1 MKNIFINN
9 DFIKSIFV
17 KRISIF
23 TLILMSTA
31 CSFIQSV
38 NKFEAAELTETNE
51 TREEKSV
58 NHSNINSLLNAQPI
72 ITGAQQV
79 SKYLPMLANKR
90 VGLVVNQTSLVGN
103 KHLVDMLIDKG
114 VDVQTIFAPEHGFRG
129 NYDAGEKFSSSIDT
143 KTGVALVSIYGKQRK
158 PSLNVLENLDV
169 IIFDIQ
175 DVGVRFYTYISSMH
189 YMMKAAADAGI
200 SFIVLDRPNPNGAF
214 VDGPILE
221 KAFTS
226 FVGMHQIPLL
236 HGMTVGEL
244 ALMFKG
250 EQWLNTQYELKLNV
264 VSIKNYRRTMSYSLP
279 VKPSPNLPNDT
290 AINLYPSL
298 GFFEATPVSIGRGT
312 VFPFQVIGHDK
323 VSLGN
328 FTFTPVSIKGA
339 ASKPKLMNTPLL
351 GQDLRQS
358 NIRGLDLSFIIDW
371 HNKFKA
377 NNLKFFSHAKFM
389 DKLSGTD
396 KLRKAI
402 EQGKTADEIK
412 QSWQQGLILFKR
424 ARKPYLLYPEF

>member
-1 MKNIFINN
+1 MERVSIFI
-9 DFIKSIFV
+9 
-17 KRISIF
+17 
-23 TLILMSTA
+23 LLLMLAACSTTEPVNKTKEKQKSTA
-31 CSFIQSV
+31 S
-38 NKFEAAELTETNE
+38 L
-51 TREEKSV
+51 
-58 NHSNINSLLNAQPI
+58 NSLLTVQPI
-72 ITGAQQV
+72 VTGAQQV

-103 KHLVDMLIDKG
+103 KHLVDMLIGKG
-114 VDVQTIFAPEHGFRG
+114 VNVQAIFAPEHGFRG
-129 NYDAGEKFSSSIDT
+129 NFDAGEKFSSSVDS

-158 PSLNVLENLDV
+158 PSADILENLDI

-189 YMMKAAADAGI
+189 YMMEAAADAGI
-200 SFIVLDRPNPNGAF
+200 NFIVLDRPNPNGAF
-214 VDGPILE
+214 VDGPVLE

-244 ALMFKG
+244 ALMLKG
-250 EQWLNTQYELKLNV
+250 EQWLNTKHELKLKV
-264 VSIKNYRRTMSYSLP
+264 ISIKNYRRTMRYSLP

-290 AINLYPSL
+290 AISLYPSL

-312 VFPFQVIGHDK
+312 AFPFQVIGHDK
-323 VSLGN
+323 VSLGC
-328 FTFTPVSIKGA
+328 FAFTPVSIKGA

-358 NIRGLDLSFIIDW
+358 NIRGLELSFIINW
-371 HNKFKA
+371 HKKFKENKLEFFTHA
-377 NNLKFFSHAKFM
+377 NFM

-402 EQGKTADEIK
+402 EQGKSAKEIK
-412 QSWQQGLILFKR
+412 QSWQQGLELFKHT
-424 ARKPYLLYPEF
+424 RKPYLLYPDL